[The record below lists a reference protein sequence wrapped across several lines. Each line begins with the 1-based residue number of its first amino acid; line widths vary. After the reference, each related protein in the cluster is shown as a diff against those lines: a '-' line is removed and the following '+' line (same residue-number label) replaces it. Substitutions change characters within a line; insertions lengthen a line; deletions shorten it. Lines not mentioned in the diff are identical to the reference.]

1 MNRTKNIINLNNY
14 HRLVIS
20 ESLWKTFKCDKYNR
34 YFYRSTLQNKITI
47 NTGFLKKPIFQKQKI
62 KKNEKYMI

>member
-47 NTGFLKKPIFQKQKI
+47 NTGFLKKPIF
-62 KKNEKYMI
+62 